1 MTHRKLVLVCF
12 LISCNSASKT
22 PDVELHT
29 QASEALA
36 APADK
41 KDSDSLKAQPIAEAP
56 QAADTVESL
65 GKEIDVMERKLLS
78 YIPPLTPKQE
88 DEVDAIKAQIDA
100 KESKR
105 ASMELQQMLGELKD
119 EGEWVSPSES
129 WD

>member
-12 LISCNSASKT
+12 LISCSSASKT

-29 QASEALA
+29 KTSDALTV
-36 APADK
+36 PSNK
-41 KDSDSLKAQPIAEAP
+41 KDSDSITAPPTAEALKAT
-56 QAADTVESL
+56 DTVESL

-119 EGEWVSPSES
+119 EGE
-129 WD
+129 